1 MRRDIY
7 YWRPSHRFEAV
18 LWLAARFASE
28 DRRLCMRRL
37 MASVGAGVPKKRCD
51 PIRFFDHFFRQPDHA
66 DLSRQALFVLDC
78 FIRAA
83 CSCDAAHQ
91 ESESASV
98 EVSVYTITAAP
109 LTLTTDLPGR
119 TTAFRAAGVRPQISG
134 IVEHRLFTEGTEVK
148 QGQRLYQIDP
158 RTYQAQQT
166 RARASLRNAR
176 NLAERYA
183 RLSKTKAISQQQ

>member
-134 IVEHRLFTEGTEVK
+134 IVEHRLSPRVPKSSKASGCI
-148 QGQRLYQIDP
+148 RLIRGP
-158 RTYQAQQT
+158 IR
-166 RARASLRNAR
+166 R
-176 NLAERYA
+176 
-183 RLSKTKAISQQQ
+183 SKPVLEPVCAMLVI